1 MKNITAEDYKTVL
14 SKIASLFLQMQ
25 LPQLTHTFIF
35 ENRLYVVKFLSEE
48 ADPPFSIAP
57 DFPQE
62 KYFQFLAG
70 FGFFALKEVLNIF
83 MADNLS
89 INTSQALYIV
99 SIVNKDKLGIT
110 KQKTRRSR

>member
-1 MKNITAEDYKTVL
+1 MKSITAEDYKTVL
-14 SKIASLFLQMQ
+14 SNIASLFLQMQ

-35 ENRLYVVKFLSEE
+35 ENKFYVVKFISEE
-48 ADPPFSIAP
+48 ADPPFSISP
-57 DFPQE
+57 DFPPE
-62 KYFQFLAG
+62 KYFQFLAE

-99 SIVNKDKLGIT
+99 TVVNKDKLGIS
-110 KQKTRRSR
+110 KQKAKRSR